1 MIGEGIAAKLIGVVS
16 GALLA
21 LVFDPPR
28 SRTGFIRRTVVAI
41 VGGFIF
47 GHIVLHFLE
56 WPETTE
62 NMIAAWCISS
72 ASSWYVLGRARKLI
86 DAYTKDN

>member
-1 MIGEGIAAKLIGVVS
+1 MIGEIAAKLLGVLS
-16 GALLA
+16 GTLLA

-28 SRTGFIRRTVVAI
+28 SRLGFLRRTVVAVI
-41 VGGFIF
+41 GGYVF
-47 GHIVLHFLE
+47 GHVALNFFE

-72 ASSWYVLGRARKLI
+72 ASSWSIMGRARKLI
-86 DAYTKDN
+86 DAYTKE

>member
-1 MIGEGIAAKLIGVVS
+1 MEGVVAKVVGVLS

-41 VGGFIF
+41 VGGYIF
-47 GHIVLHFLE
+47 GHVVLHLLE
-56 WPETTE
+56 WPETTD
-62 NMIAAWCISS
+62 NLIVAWCISS
-72 ASSWYVLGRARKLI
+72 ASSWYVLGKARKLI
-86 DAYTKDN
+86 DAYTAKE

>member
-1 MIGEGIAAKLIGVVS
+1 MIEQIVAKVIGVLS

-28 SRTGFIRRTVVAI
+28 SRTGFMRRTVVA
-41 VGGFIF
+41 VVAGYIF
-47 GHIVLHFLE
+47 GHVVLHLLE
-56 WPETTE
+56 WPETSE

-72 ASSWYVLGRARKLI
+72 ASSWYIMGKARKLI
-86 DAYTKDN
+86 DAYTKE